1 MLAFITTVAAP
12 LIKVVAP
19 HAKKIVVGL
28 VAALV
33 VAVAALFYLYTD
45 QVSEVQRYKDT
56 ASRYEQQV
64 AELQASITDE
74 RSRHTVLQESR
85 RTGNI
90 EFNDVRREILAARG
104 RQEQVKADPA
114 GYEKQIQASFDAVVK
129 DLMCL
134 TGDTGQCSSK

>member
-1 MLAFITTVAAP
+1 MLSFITTVAAP

-45 QVSEVQRYKDT
+45 QVGKAQRYKDA
-56 ASRYEQQV
+56 ASHYERQV
-64 AELQASITDE
+64 AELQVAIADE
-74 RSRHTVLQESR
+74 RGRHTVLQESR
-85 RTGNI
+85 RTATS
-90 EFNDVRREILAARG
+90 EFNDARREIIASRG

-114 GYEKQIQASFDAVVK
+114 GYEKQIQASFDSVVK

-134 TGDTGQCSSK
+134 TGDTDQCSSK